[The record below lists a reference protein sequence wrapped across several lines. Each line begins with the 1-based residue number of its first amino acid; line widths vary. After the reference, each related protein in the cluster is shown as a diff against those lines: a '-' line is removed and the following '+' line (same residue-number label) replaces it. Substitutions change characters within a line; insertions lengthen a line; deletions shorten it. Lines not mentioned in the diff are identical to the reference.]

1 MKKKVIATLLLIAT
15 MLQLILNVYGTV
27 ENNPEFKN
35 SGFDVMQNIEFS
47 NLVEVDKNTAKI
59 DITLSDKLEPG
70 FKISYE
76 KIDITREKFEKAVIE
91 TQKIR
96 EGFRNSIYS
105 TYRYNN
111 LEKEFIRTKKIYEE
125 LKQNNLTSPLELEN
139 AKRNYENAQ
148 AALAREP
155 RLEEVREF
163 WEIYKLIYLAVPQN
177 TENWIE
183 TNNVENNAT
192 INFELSN
199 NSNDDYFV
207 VWIKITNGNETF
219 YNYNTYHVERSV
231 IEENIVTSTPI
242 LDDELEKRDWENA
255 KFELKKSGISD
266 AIIEVS
272 GVPYKEGRNYYVDI
286 SAEPTY
292 MFLLRG
298 KIPLIY
304 NKETN
309 KYVSYDVNKKI
320 AMRVEYNRD
329 IYASV
334 VEDVYEE
341 GTLKYKRRVEFQKLE
356 KYEEPKYSDAFIN
369 SEINN
374 NSSTMTFNFTHG
386 NLYDRKY
393 QLKIGKV
400 TNKKILNKIKNGEKV
415 GFEELLNY
423 SKETT
428 GIFDED
434 IEIQKGNTL
443 TYKASG
449 EEPVN
454 NIKGLENGEYYFV
467 YVKANDN
474 RGVKLVD
481 SRTNEVTEIPDYIH
495 FQINEAVTLSRAEVF
510 SNGDYYLNFINKPR
524 FNWDEIKVNETVK
537 EEKEKEEETNT
548 TEKSDNN
555 SSSTSTSNFNSNQNT
570 NSINNTNSSNTN
582 TYSNNNFTNSISNNS
597 VNKEVLSKINN
608 SLSTSS
614 TSKTNENTKTD
625 KTNNDKLPNILP
637 KAGRELSLIFVILL
651 LVNSI
656 VITFLIKLKKI
667 NKKSKY
673 II

>member
-1 MKKKVIATLLLIAT
+1 MKKKVIATLLIVII
-15 MLQLILNVYGTV
+15 MLQLVLNVYAENAV
-27 ENNPEFKN
+27 EVKLEM
-35 SGFDVMQNIEFS
+35 FDVMQNIELS
-47 NLVEVDKNTAKI
+47 NSVKVYKNIGSVDI
-59 DITLSDKLEPG
+59 VLSDRLEPG

-76 KIDITREKFEKAVIE
+76 KIDITREKFENAIFE
-91 TQKIR
+91 SQKIR
-96 EGFRNSIYS
+96 EVFKVRSDIF
-105 TYRYNN
+105 
-111 LEKEFIRTKKIYEE
+111 KEQYDELVKTKKIYED
-125 LKQNNLTSPLELEN
+125 LKQSVFIPAHELEI
-139 AKRNYENAQ
+139 AKKNYENAKV
-148 AALAREP
+148 AMSVNATP
-155 RLEEVREF
+155 EEEEKF
-163 WEIYKLIYLAVPQN
+163 WEVYMKIAQTVPHYTN
-177 TENWIE
+177 NWIE
-183 TNNVENNAT
+183 TNNTENKAN
-192 INFELSN
+192 INFDLSN

-207 VWIKITNGNETF
+207 IWVKITNGKETY

-386 NLYDRKY
+386 NVYDRKY

-428 GIFDED
+428 GIFDKD

-555 SSSTSTSNFNSNQNT
+555 SSYNSNSNSNSNSTSNQNT

-597 VNKEVLSKINN
+597 VNKEVLSKLNN
-608 SLSTSS
+608 SSS

>member
-1 MKKKVIATLLLIAT
+1 MKKKVITTLLIVVI
-15 MLQLILNVYGTV
+15 MLQLVLNVYAENAV
-27 ENNPEFKN
+27 EVKLEM
-35 SGFDVMQNIEFS
+35 FDVMHNIQLS
-47 NLVEVDKNTAKI
+47 NFVKVNKNTGTIEAV
-59 DITLSDKLEPG
+59 LSDRLDPG

-76 KIDITREKFEKAVIE
+76 KIDITREKFENAIFE
-91 TQKIR
+91 SQKIR
-96 EGFRNSIYS
+96 EVFKVRSDIF
-105 TYRYNN
+105 
-111 LEKEFIRTKKIYEE
+111 KEQYDELVKTKKIYED
-125 LKQNNLTSPLELEN
+125 LKQSVFIPAHELEI
-139 AKRNYENAQ
+139 AKKNYENAKV
-148 AALAREP
+148 AMSVNATP
-155 RLEEVREF
+155 EEEEKF
-163 WEIYKLIYLAVPQN
+163 WEVYMKIAQTVPHYTN
-177 TENWIE
+177 NWIE
-183 TNNVENNAT
+183 TNNTENKAN
-192 INFELSN
+192 INFDLSN

-207 VWIKITNGNETF
+207 IWVKITNGKETY

-272 GVPYKEGRNYYVDI
+272 GVPYKEGRDYYVDI

-400 TNKKILNKIKNGEKV
+400 TNKEILNKIKNGEKV

-443 TYKASG
+443 TYQASG

-454 NIKGLENGEYYFV
+454 KIKGLENGEYYFI
-467 YVKANDN
+467 YVKANDD

-481 SRTNEVTEIPDYIH
+481 SRTNKVTEIPDYIH
-495 FQINEAVTLSRAEVF
+495 FQLNEAVTLSRAEVF
-510 SNGDYYLNFINKPR
+510 SNGYYYLNFINKPR
-524 FNWDEIKVNETVK
+524 FNWDEIKVNETVNR
-537 EEKEKEEETNT
+537 EEKEEETNN

-555 SSSTSTSNFNSNQNT
+555 SSYNSNSTSNQNT

-608 SLSTSS
+608 SSSTSS

>member
-1 MKKKVIATLLLIAT
+1 MKKKVIATLLLIIT
-15 MLQLILNVYGTV
+15 MLQLIINVYAEDV
-27 ENNPEFKN
+27 VKLKLEM
-35 SGFDVMQNIEFS
+35 FDVMQNIELS
-47 NLVEVDKNTAKI
+47 NSVKVDKNI
-59 DITLSDKLEPG
+59 GSVDIVLSDRLEPG

-76 KIDITREKFEKAVIE
+76 KIDITREKFENAIFE
-91 TQKIR
+91 SQKIR
-96 EGFRNSIYS
+96 EVFKVRSDIF
-105 TYRYNN
+105 
-111 LEKEFIRTKKIYEE
+111 KEQYDELVKTKKIYED
-125 LKQNNLTSPLELEN
+125 LKQSVFIPAHELEI
-139 AKRNYENAQ
+139 AKKNYENAKV
-148 AALAREP
+148 AMSVNATP
-155 RLEEVREF
+155 EEEEKF
-163 WEIYKLIYLAVPQN
+163 WEVYMKIAQTVPHYTN
-177 TENWIE
+177 NWIE
-183 TNNVENNAT
+183 TNNTENKAN

-207 VWIKITNGNETF
+207 IWVKITNGKETY

-449 EEPVN
+449 EEPIN

-555 SSSTSTSNFNSNQNT
+555 SSSTSTSTSTSNSNSNQNT

-597 VNKEVLSKINN
+597 VNKEVLSKLNN
-608 SLSTSS
+608 SSS

-637 KAGRELSLIFVILL
+637 KAGRELSLIFVIFL

-673 II
+673 IM